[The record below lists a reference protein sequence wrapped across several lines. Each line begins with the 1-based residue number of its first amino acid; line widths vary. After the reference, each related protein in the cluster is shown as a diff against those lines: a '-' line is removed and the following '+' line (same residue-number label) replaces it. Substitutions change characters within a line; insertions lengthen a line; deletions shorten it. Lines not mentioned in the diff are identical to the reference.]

1 MLWPSCYCSFGRD
14 RADSEES
21 LVEAILAGHRT
32 RPFGGSLSI
41 ARKGQRTLRNAGDG
55 IFRDGG
61 TKLLLKVA
69 NQGKGYAAAF
79 DAALQMA

>member
-1 MLWPSCYCSFGRD
+1 
-14 RADSEES
+14 
-21 LVEAILAGHRT
+21 
-32 RPFGGSLSI
+32 
-41 ARKGQRTLRNAGDG
+41 LRNAGDG

-69 NQGKGYAAAF
+69 NQGEGYAAAF